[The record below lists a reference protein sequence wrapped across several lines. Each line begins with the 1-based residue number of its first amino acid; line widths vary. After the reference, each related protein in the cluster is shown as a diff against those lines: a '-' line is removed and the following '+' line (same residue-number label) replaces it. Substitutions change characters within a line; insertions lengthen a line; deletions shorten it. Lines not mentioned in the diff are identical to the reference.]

1 MLRKIQVWP
10 YISLLKDF
18 QWLCTAFRLNPNVFL
33 WLKVPAWSDPLSI
46 TYNSF
51 LHPLHALGHS
61 SSWNTSSCHLA
72 CRALT
77 CPILIF
83 LKLSPSFILDL
94 ITESLLHQ
102 GLFLLRK
109 AGQTLWFFIWLSA
122 NFITSPLSCL
132 PPPPTGPQIQ
142 LPIIYLCMSLSYVC
156 ACGFLCPH
164 YGVHSTKA
172 GPLSALFT
180 IVFPASSIVPGRW
193 EQFNKCWSILKLK
206 SRCLVTGTVL
216 FPPKTT
222 SLGNTCKH
230 NHLKASL
237 TNVLQTILGAMSHYI
252 SSMKIKWSATWTVEI
267 EI

>member
-46 TYNSF
+46 TYNYF

-122 NFITSPLSCL
+122 NFITSPLSC
-132 PPPPTGPQIQ
+132 PPPTQASNTTFQSFI
-142 LPIIYLCMSLSYVC
+142 YVC
-156 ACGFLCPH
+156 LCRMCVLVCFCVRTTESVPRKQGPFLP
-164 YGVHSTKA
+164 SS
-172 GPLSALFT
+172 PLYSQH
-180 IVFPASSIVPGRW
+180 PA
-193 EQFNKCWSILKLK
+193 
-206 SRCLVTGTVL
+206 
-216 FPPKTT
+216 
-222 SLGNTCKH
+222 
-230 NHLKASL
+230 
-237 TNVLQTILGAMSHYI
+237 
-252 SSMKIKWSATWTVEI
+252 
-267 EI
+267 